1 MSGATTLAA
10 ARARIQAPELAAH
23 NDARANLLAA
33 QTAIEAAIEQS
44 AQAGWS
50 GALRHDL
57 ELMARD
63 LRLIQQE
70 VAA

>member
-1 MSGATTLAA
+1 MSGAVTLAG

-33 QTAIEAAIEQS
+33 QTAIEAAIEQG

-57 ELMARD
+57 ELMVRD